1 MRSDG
6 RRAPSAGVTL
16 LELLVAVAILATI
29 SGLLYGTF
37 TRVFAAREYAMAAM
51 ERYADAR
58 SAIDWLEDDLE
69 GSFASGLYP
78 SGAKRFFSP
87 GVADEPTLGDAPL
100 LDITTTSARG
110 TTALVGPLL
119 DLDRPRDQGDQVRV
133 LYHLE
138 EPDAG
143 NENRVSIGLDLV
155 RYEFRPPLD
164 IKLEEASRAVVAHGI
179 GSIALRFFDGAAWH
193 EDWDTATEAGAK
205 GRPAPRM
212 VRIRIRL
219 ADPAEPAEL
228 VSSVRL
234 VLGGRR
240 G

>member
-1 MRSDG
+1 MRRS
-6 RRAPSAGVTL
+6 RYQPRSAGTTL

-37 TRVFAAREYAMAAM
+37 TRAFAAREYSVRAM

-58 SAIDWLEDDLE
+58 SVIDWLEDDLE
-69 GSFASGLYP
+69 GSFGSGLYP

-87 GVADEPTLGDAPL
+87 GTAEESTLGNVPL
-100 LDITTTSARG
+100 LDVTTTTARG

-119 DLDRPRDQGDQVRV
+119 DVERARDEGDQVRV

-138 EPDAG
+138 EPDAA
-143 NENRVSIGLDLV
+143 NRAVRPEGLDLV

-179 GSIALRFFDGAAWH
+179 ASIQMRFFDGTAWH
-193 EDWDTATEAGAK
+193 ENWDTTTEAGAK
-205 GRPAPRM
+205 ALPAPKM

>member
-1 MRSDG
+1 MSRTGNQASV
-6 RRAPSAGVTL
+6 AGVTL

-37 TRVFAAREYAMAAM
+37 TRAFAAREYSVAAM

-69 GSFASGLYP
+69 GSFGSGLYP

-87 GVADEPTLGDAPL
+87 GMADTPTLGDAPL
-100 LDITTTSARG
+100 LDVTTTSARG

-119 DLDRPRDQGDQVRV
+119 DVERPRDQGDQVRV

-138 EPDAG
+138 EPDTAD
-143 NENRVSIGLDLV
+143 RMAPRAGLDLV

-164 IKLEEASRAVVAHGI
+164 VTLEEASRAVVAHGI
-179 GSIALRFFDGAAWH
+179 ASIQLRFFDGGAWH
-193 EDWDTATEAGAK
+193 EDWDTTTEAGAK
-205 GRPAPRM
+205 GRPAPKM
-212 VRIRIRL
+212 VRIRVRL

-228 VSSVRL
+228 ISSVRL
-234 VLGGRR
+234 LLGGRH

>member
-1 MRSDG
+1 VSKRG
-6 RRAPSAGVTL
+6 ARTPSAGVTL
-16 LELLVAVAILATI
+16 LELLVAVTILGVI

-37 TRVFAAREYAMAAM
+37 TRAFAAREYAVAAM

-69 GSFASGLYP
+69 GSYGSGLYP
-78 SGAKRFFSP
+78 SGAKRFFSS
-87 GVADEPTLGDAPL
+87 GTAAEATLGGTPL

-119 DLDRPRDQGDQVRV
+119 DVDRPRDRGDQVRV
-133 LYHLE
+133 IYHLE
-138 EPDAG
+138 APAPRDRSDA
-143 NENRVSIGLDLV
+143 NFGLDLV

-164 IKLEEASRAVVAHGI
+164 VKLEEASRAVVAHGI
-179 GSIALRFFDGAAWH
+179 GSIQLRFFDGAAWH
-193 EDWDTATEAGAK
+193 DDWDTTTDVGAK
-205 GRPAPRM
+205 ALPAPKM
-212 VRIRIRL
+212 VRIRLRL

-234 VLGGRR
+234 VLGGRH